1 MSDVG
6 DRTLIEGMHRNACP
20 DECRDDLGLQ
30 VRERKDEVRFE
41 SENFGHF
48 GGDES

>member
-20 DECRDDLGLQ
+20 DEGRDDLGLQ
-30 VRERKDEVRFE
+30 VREVRFE
-41 SENFGHF
+41 SENFGDF
-48 GGDES
+48 GGDKC